1 MRFGRL
7 GRKKRKRA
15 KEIHQGKEGWIP
27 NKNRTREGRNEAIER
42 LRIPV
47 YQRDGFKC
55 RCRGCR
61 KCSKLKFWSKFCG
74 RGPPG
79 LNIDHIM
86 PVSEGGPDIA
96 ENLQTLCK
104 KCNQEKG
111 NKWKDRGHAFRDY
124 SE

>member
-1 MRFGRL
+1 MRFGF

-27 NKNRTREGRNEAIER
+27 NKNRTREGRKEAIER

-55 RCRGCR
+55 RCRGCS

-86 PVSEGGPDIA
+86 PVDEGGPDIA

-104 KCNQEKG
+104 KCNQEK
-111 NKWKDRGHAFRDY
+111 KD
-124 SE
+124 